1 MGGSYLTILKDFLGL
16 EDTEGTVRFR
26 PRLPGRLLRIQL
38 HLSFGKSV
46 LKVILKEKT
55 IEYSASVNDLDFYHF
70 SERITLKEG
79 DSIIVNSDPELKLI
93 IDDLGEKELFA
104 LEKEIFYQVNNKR
117 SLPEETIIITDSDK
131 KIKLY
136 NSIGYTSVPVEGD
149 RVPEKNITRIFKDN
163 LNTRRV
169 FRGKRPR
176 KNHQKPL

>member
-1 MGGSYLTILKDFLGL
+1 
-16 EDTEGTVRFR
+16 
-26 PRLPGRLLRIQL
+26 
-38 HLSFGKSV
+38 
-46 LKVILKEKT
+46 
-55 IEYSASVNDLDFYHF
+55 
-70 SERITLKEG
+70 
-79 DSIIVNSDPELKLI
+79 LKLI

-163 LNTRRV
+163 LNIRRV